1 MSRFF
6 VSKEVAMKKYMFFLF
21 SLFIAVNLSVYA
33 QSAYDGNEWKLLNRY
48 IEARTMRKTLLQ
60 GICEGAQVMQSERA
74 KQVYSAGNY
83 EQLVSII
90 DDFYSEEKNLSIPVT
105 HALFIASLELKKKP
119 KSEIEEAVRKFRQG
133 YRMQFMKEE
142 AK

>member
-1 MSRFF
+1 
-6 VSKEVAMKKYMFFLF
+6 MKKI
-21 SLFIAVNLSVYA
+21 LFISGCLLFVLSLCSYA

-74 KQVYSAGNY
+74 KQVYSVGNY
-83 EQLVSII
+83 DQLVSMI

-105 HALFIASLELKKKP
+105 HALFIASLELKNKP
-119 KSEIEEAVRKFRQG
+119 KSEIEEAVKKIRQG